1 MSSCL
6 SGGGRTY
13 GFDLD
18 IVKSTS
24 TCSRTSSP
32 SSTLSESSNSP
43 VTILH
48 RKPRTPRKRPNQTYN
63 EAALLLSTA
72 YPKIFPTKHLTK
84 LCKSSKLY
92 NSFVDEPQ
100 ELLLPFPTI
109 DNSGFLLH
117 QPILE
122 KPILGIVP
130 KVVNSCERAC
140 QSDLYGN
147 SLETCDGQQDD
158 FDAESILDEEIEEG
172 IDSIMGNLS
181 VNNDIIDESSN
192 ATCVGYPLGLGF
204 SGNLDCDFGMKRGG
218 VRALRNVDE
227 SNWWS
232 FPTVNVADI
241 TPKSKKPP
249 SAAAQK
255 KKKKV
260 EKFVELK
267 SLYSRK
273 HNSVAAEEELPE
285 LIGGPRLK
293 LNYDKVSE
301 AWSDRGSPSD
311 IYGRFVRWPNS
322 HLEKQNPQGV
332 RCMRTFFQ
340 RPIVLCSKFMLAA
353 ILLWGN

>member
-6 SGGGRTY
+6 SGGGRTI

-24 TCSRTSSP
+24 TSSRTSHSSSP

-72 YPKIFPTKHLTK
+72 YPKIFSTKHLTK

-92 NSFVDEPQ
+92 SSFVDEPQ
-100 ELLLPFPTI
+100 ELLLPFRTI

-122 KPILGIVP
+122 KPNLGFVP
-130 KVVNSCERAC
+130 KVLNSCERAC
-140 QSDLYGN
+140 RSPQESDLYGN
-147 SLETCDGQQDD
+147 SLETCDGHQDD
-158 FDAESILDEEIEEG
+158 FDAESILEEEIEEG

-181 VNNDIIDESSN
+181 VNNDSTIDESPN
-192 ATCVGYPLGLGF
+192 ATCIGYPLGLGF

-232 FPTVNVADI
+232 FPTVDVADI
-241 TPKSKKPP
+241 TPKSKKTP

-267 SLYSRK
+267 TLYSPK
-273 HNSVAAEEELPE
+273 HDSVAAEDDLPE
-285 LIGGPRLK
+285 LSRGPRLK

-311 IYGRFVRWPNS
+311 IYVGLSTCTTSARKSR
-322 HLEKQNPQGV
+322 
-332 RCMRTFFQ
+332 
-340 RPIVLCSKFMLAA
+340 SKKVQTTST
-353 ILLWGN
+353 

>member
-24 TCSRTSSP
+24 ISCRTSHSSSP

-48 RKPRTPRKRPNQTYN
+48 RKPRTPRKRPSQTYN

-72 YPKIFPTKHLTK
+72 YPKIFSTKHLTK
-84 LCKSSKLY
+84 LCKSSKFY

-130 KVVNSCERAC
+130 KFVNSCERAC
-140 QSDLYGN
+140 QNPQESDLYGN
-147 SLETCDGQQDD
+147 SLETCDGHQDD

-181 VNNDIIDESSN
+181 VTNDSIIDESTST
-192 ATCVGYPLGLGF
+192 TCIGYPLGLGF
-204 SGNLDCDFGMKRGG
+204 NGSLDCDFGMKRG

-232 FPTVNVADI
+232 FPTVNMADI
-241 TPKSKKPP
+241 IPKSKKIP

-260 EKFVELK
+260 EKIVELK
-267 SLYSRK
+267 SLYSPK

-285 LIGGPRLK
+285 LSGGPRLK
-293 LNYDKVSE
+293 LNYDKVTE
-301 AWSDRGSPSD
+301 AWSDRGLTSD
-311 IYGRFVRWPNS
+311 IYVGLSTSTSARKSR
-322 HLEKQNPQGV
+322 
-332 RCMRTFFQ
+332 
-340 RPIVLCSKFMLAA
+340 SKKVQTTST
-353 ILLWGN
+353 